1 MRNSRLT
8 TAALEN
14 RSGLYLIAPTVV
26 VLAVVV
32 FVPLVWVVSMSFQS
46 VKLINIRDAGIFGE
60 YTLDNFVRVFE
71 SDSFWPSLWTTIVYT
86 FGSTFGALVVG
97 LIAALALWR
106 PFKGRSMI
114 RGLML
119 LPYIAPVVA
128 VAFVWTT
135 MLNPQFGAINIWGQE
150 ILGWERGIPFLSQE
164 STALATVIA
173 FETWRYFPFAFLFI
187 LARLQ
192 AFPKEIEEAAIIDG
206 ATPFQKFFY
215 VYLPELITTMGT
227 IFLIRAIFTFNKFDD
242 VYLLTGGGSGTE
254 VVSVKVFYYLIARK
268 DIGLAAAQA
277 IVIALALIVLI
288 MIQTR
293 FMKNRGVEENS
304 Q

>member
-1 MRNSRLT
+1 MPKRTLT
-8 TAALEN
+8 ATAQEN
-14 RSGLYLIAPTVV
+14 RSGLFLIAPTVV

-32 FVPLVWVVSMSFQS
+32 FVPLVWVVSMAFQD
-46 VKLINIRDAGIFGE
+46 VKLINIRRVGLFGE
-60 YTLDNFVRVFE
+60 YTFDNFVRVFA
-71 SDSFWPSLWTTIVYT
+71 SDSFWSSLWTTIVYT
-86 FGSTFGALVVG
+86 LGSTTGAVLVG
-97 LIAALALWR
+97 LIAALALWQ
-106 PFKGRSMI
+106 PFRGRSLV

-135 MLNPQFGAINIWGQE
+135 LLNPQFGAINVWGQE
-150 ILGWERGIPFLSQE
+150 YFGWDKGIPFLSQE

-192 AFPKEIEEAAIIDG
+192 AFSQDVEEAATIDG

-215 VYLPELITTMGT
+215 VYLPQLMSTMGT

-268 DIGLAAAQA
+268 DVGLAAAQA
-277 IVIALALIVLI
+277 LVIAMALIVLI
-288 MIQTR
+288 VVQTR
-293 FMKNRGVEENS
+293 LTRNRNEEGIS
-304 Q
+304 